1 MIDIV
6 KVENQDGAKKRKG
19 IILAGG
25 SGTRLYPLTRGVSK
39 QLMPVY
45 DKPMVYYPLSTLMLA
60 GMREILI
67 ITTPQDNAAFRT
79 LLGDGS
85 EWGIT
90 IEYAIQE
97 SPDGLA
103 QAFIIAEEF
112 LDGAP
117 ACLILGDNL
126 FFGHNM
132 SKDMLM
138 AANEKEGAYIFGYHV
153 MNPTS
158 FGVVEF
164 DHTGKAISL
173 EEKPEKPKSNYAVP
187 GLYFYDN
194 RIVDVAK
201 SIKPSPRG
209 ELEITDINKF
219 YLEDESL
226 SVQVLS
232 RGTAWFDTGT
242 HDSLLDASNFIATIE
257 RRQGLKVC
265 CPEEIAFRLD
275 YISAEKLDALAQPMK
290 KNGYGQYLL
299 AILEERK
306 ELEMRKRYADAVKSS
321 SESVEIA

>member
-1 MIDIV
+1 MSTIQKDTP
-6 KVENQDGAKKRKG
+6 KQRKG

-45 DKPMVYYPLSTLMLA
+45 DKPMIFYPLSTLMLA

-67 ITTPQDNAAFRT
+67 ITTPQDNAAFKA

-85 EWGIT
+85 DLGIN

-132 SKDMLM
+132 SKDML
-138 AANEKEGAYIFGYHV
+138 AAAASDQSGATIFGYHV
-153 MNPTS
+153 MNPTA

-164 DHTGKAISL
+164 DHLGKVVSL

-194 RIVDVAK
+194 RVVEVAK

-209 ELEITDINKF
+209 ELEITDINNF
-219 YLEDESL
+219 YLQDESL
-226 SVQVLS
+226 NVQLLS
-232 RGTAWFDTGT
+232 RGTAWLDTGT

-265 CPEEIAFRLD
+265 CPEEIAFRLG
-275 YISAEKLDALAQPMK
+275 YITADQLEMLAQPMK

-306 ELEMRKRYADAVKSS
+306 EFEMRKRYAEAVEVSKA
-321 SESVEIA
+321 EAQEA